1 MLHEFLVPL
10 VTLACCAVGGIA
22 GLDRLCL
29 FHQTYQS
36 MVSKLES
43 ERWLL
48 DQCSD
53 PHFFSKMHQHSDLCF
68 QARNSSINF
77 PLSVK
82 RDLTLD
88 VLLQVENNA
97 RVGAF
102 MLALRHLTQSFLPPD
117 ALAGLSQIVSRLSW
131 PVLAAIGVCL
141 LLGPS
146 WLACSTYRAPRWPE
160 CADTRFKNA

>member
-1 MLHEFLVPL
+1 MLHEFLIPL
-10 VTLACCAVGGIA
+10 VTLVCCAVGGIA

-68 QARNSSINF
+68 QVVF
-77 PLSVK
+77 LMFLDEPVSVIF
-82 RDLTLD
+82 
-88 VLLQVENNA
+88 LLIC
-97 RVGAF
+97 F
-102 MLALRHLTQSFLPPD
+102 
-117 ALAGLSQIVSRLSW
+117 SRCRSRTTR
-131 PVLAAIGVCL
+131 GS
-141 LLGPS
+141 GPS
-146 WLACSTYRAPRWPE
+146 CSP
-160 CADTRFKNA
+160 